1 MKRLLLILIFSP
13 LFTKAQTDS
22 GLIKRTQL
30 DTSTLIMNADAVF
43 NRPFLTTGK
52 FPIAI
57 GGYLEANTQYAGT
70 DGINEGFSFQFR
82 RLTLF
87 FSSTITKRIKFLSEI
102 EFEDGTKEINIEYA
116 ALDLELHSLFNLR
129 GGIIMNPIGAFN
141 QNHDGP
147 RWDFIDRPLSATTII
162 PSTLSNVGFGF
173 HGRVFAHN
181 VSFAYEAYLTNGFD
195 DHIIDNEDNRTS
207 LRAGK
212 SNPEKFEES
221 NSGLPMTTA
230 KIALKHRKYGEIG
243 FSYMGGVYNK
253 WRLDGIVV
261 DTKRLMNVYAVDVNT
276 TIVNQTKISGE
287 VAFVHV
293 ETPQATAPQFGSNQ
307 RGLYVDLVQLICRR
321 TILKFPNALISGC
334 FRFEYADYNVGKF
347 DQLNTNIGD
356 DVVAIVPGISFRP
369 SAQTVIRFNYRYQ
382 WQHDLLVNPVSRTAV
397 LQFGFSSYF

>member
-1 MKRLLLILIFSP
+1 MKRFLFLLIFIPLI
-13 LFTKAQTDS
+13 TKAQTDS
-22 GLIKRTQL
+22 SLIKRIVP
-30 DTSTLIMNADAVF
+30 DTSKLVMNTDAVF
-43 NRPFLTTGK
+43 NRPFLTAGK

-70 DGINEGFSFQFR
+70 DGANEGFSFQFR

-102 EFEDGTKEINIEYA
+102 EFEDGAKEINIEYA
-116 ALDLELHSLFNLR
+116 AMDLELHPLFNLR

-173 HGRVFAHN
+173 HGRLFSHN

-195 DHIIDNEDNRTS
+195 DHIIDNEDNHTS

-212 SNPEKFEES
+212 SNPKKFEES

-230 KIALKHRKYGEIG
+230 KIAVKHRAYGEIG
-243 FSYMGGVYNK
+243 FSYMGGAYNK
-253 WRLDGIVV
+253 WRLDGVVV
-261 DTKRLMNVYAVDVNT
+261 DAKRRMNVYAIDANT
-276 TIVNQTKISGE
+276 TIANQTRITAE
-287 VAFVHV
+287 IAFVHV
-293 ETPQATAPQFGSNQ
+293 ELPGASAPQFGSHQ
-307 RGLYVDLVQLICRR
+307 QGLFVDVVQPIYRN
-321 TILKFPNALISGC
+321 TILKFPNASINGC
-334 FRFEYADYNVGKF
+334 FRFEYADYNMGKF
-347 DQLNTNIGD
+347 DQLNTIIGD
-356 DVVAIVPGISFRP
+356 DVIAIVPGISFRP

-382 WQHDLLVNPVSRTAV
+382 WQHDFLGNAASRTAV
-397 LQFGFSSYF
+397 IQFGFSSYF

>member
-13 LFTKAQTDS
+13 LLTKAQTDS

>member
-1 MKRLLLILIFSP
+1 MKRFLIILIFSP
-13 LFTKAQTDS
+13 LFLKAQNDS
-22 GLIKRTQL
+22 GLVKRTL
-30 DTSTLIMNADAVF
+30 PDTSKLIMNADAVF
-43 NRPFLTTGK
+43 NRPFLSIGK
-52 FPIAI
+52 FPMAI
-57 GGYLEANTQYAGT
+57 GGYLEANTQYEGT
-70 DGINEGFSFQFR
+70 DGVNEGFSFQFR

-116 ALDLELHSLFNLR
+116 AMDLELHPLFNLR

-181 VSFAYEAYLTNGFD
+181 LSFAYEAYLTNGFD

-221 NSGLPMTTA
+221 NSGIPMTTA
-230 KIALKHRKYGEIG
+230 KIALKHRMYGEVG
-243 FSYMGGVYNK
+243 FSYLGGVYNK
-253 WRLDGIVV
+253 WRLDGV
-261 DTKRLMNVYAVDVNT
+261 AVDAKRQARIYAFDLST
-276 TIVNQTKISGE
+276 TIANQTRITGE
-287 VAFVHV
+287 LAFVHV
-293 ETPQATAPQFGSNQ
+293 EVPEAIAPQFGSHQ
-307 RGLYVDLVQLICRR
+307 RGFFVDVVQPIYRN
-321 TILKFPNALISGC
+321 TILKFPNALINAC
-334 FRFEYADYNVGKF
+334 FRVESADYNMGKF
-347 DQLNTNIGD
+347 HQLNTTIGD

-382 WQHDLLVNPVSRTAV
+382 WQHDFIGNPAARTAAI
-397 LQFGFSSYF
+397 QFGFSSYF

>member
-1 MKRLLLILIFSP
+1 MKPFLVILIFSS
-13 LFTKAQTDS
+13 LIATAQKDTS
-22 GLIKRTQL
+22 LIKRTL
-30 DTSTLIMNADAVF
+30 PDTSKLTMNTDAIF
-43 NRPFLTTGK
+43 NRPFLTAGK

-87 FSSTITKRIKFLSEI
+87 FASTVSKRIKFLAEL

-116 ALDLELHSLFNLR
+116 ALDLELHPLFNLR

-147 RWDFIDRPLSATTII
+147 RWDFIDRPISATTII

-181 VSFAYEAYLTNGFD
+181 LSFAYEAYLTNGLD

-230 KIALKHRKYGEIG
+230 KIALKHRLYGEIG
-243 FSYMGGVYNK
+243 FSYMGGVYNT
-253 WRLDGIVV
+253 WRLDGTVI
-261 DTKRLMNVYAVDVNT
+261 DAKRQAHVYAFDFNT
-276 TIVNQTKISGE
+276 TIANQTRITGE
-287 VAFVHV
+287 VALVRV
-293 ETPQATAPQFGSNQ
+293 EVPESAAPQFGNKQ
-307 RGLYVDLVQLICRR
+307 GGCFVDLIQPIYKG
-321 TILKFPNALISGC
+321 TILKFSNASINGC
-334 FRFEYADYNVGKF
+334 FRFEYADYNVGRFRQTHTEK
-347 DQLNTNIGD
+347 GD
-356 DVVAIVPGISFRP
+356 DVVAIVPGVSFRP
-369 SAQTVIRFNYRYQ
+369 SSQTVIRFNYRYQ
-382 WQHDLLVNPVSRTAV
+382 WQQDIFNNPVARTAV
-397 LQFGFSSYF
+397 IQFGFSSYF